1 MNLARRSSSFPMAE
15 PPAASSVPPPA
26 PRRGPSTFRLRLA
39 IVLLTLSL
47 FGCDH
52 ATKVA
57 AHANLSHGEA
67 ISVVAGIL
75 ELRFAANDDTAF
87 SLLRTFGIARTPSLL
102 LAASALALVGVVAVW
117 VASRRRASRA
127 QHVGFA
133 LVLAGALG
141 NVVDR
146 AMRGYVVDFIHLTRW
161 PIFNVADVAVVLG
174 VAVLGCAALA
184 PRGEPGASPPPAPDG
199 PP

>member
-1 MNLARRSSSFPMAE
+1 MVPMAE
-15 PPAASSVPPPA
+15 LPASTPPP
-26 PRRGPSTFRLRLA
+26 PPPSSLRLRLA

-52 ATKVA
+52 ATKA
-57 AHANLSHGEA
+57 AAEASLSHGGA
-67 ISVVAGIL
+67 INVVTGIL
-75 ELRFAANDDTAF
+75 ELRFTPNPDTAF
-87 SLLRTFGIARTPSLL
+87 SLLRTFGVARTPGLL
-102 LAASALALVGVVAVW
+102 VAASGLALVGVVAMW
-117 VASRRRASRA
+117 VASRKRASRA

-161 PIFNVADVAVVLG
+161 PVFNVADIAVVAG
-174 VAVLGCAALA
+174 VALLGYCALSRRR
-184 PRGEPGASPPPAPDG
+184 PLMS
-199 PP
+199 

>member
-1 MNLARRSSSFPMAE
+1 MLWMAE
-15 PPAASSVPPPA
+15 LPAPIAPLPPP
-26 PRRGPSTFRLRLA
+26 RSTFPLRLG

-52 ATKVA
+52 ATKLA
-57 AHANLSHGEA
+57 AEQSLSGGRA
-67 ISVVAGIL
+67 VNVVSGVL
-75 ELRFAANDDTAF
+75 ELRFAPNPDTAF
-87 SLLRTFGIARTPSLL
+87 SLLRTFGIAPAPSVLI
-102 LAASALALVGVVAVW
+102 AASALALAGVVAMW
-117 VASRRRASRA
+117 IATRKRASRA

-161 PIFNVADVAVVLG
+161 PVFNVADIAVVAGAILLG
-174 VAVLGCAALA
+174 LCALFSRNQPKEPAA
-184 PRGEPGASPPPAPDG
+184 PAAPS
-199 PP
+199 

>member
-1 MNLARRSSSFPMAE
+1 MVELPAV
-15 PPAASSVPPPA
+15 PAASSPPPA
-26 PRRGPSTFRLRLA
+26 SPPSTFRLRLA

-57 AHANLSHGEA
+57 AHASLSHGEA
-67 ISVVAGIL
+67 INVVSGIL

-87 SLLRTFGIARTPSLL
+87 SLLRTFGVARTPSLL
-102 LAASALALVGVVAVW
+102 LAASGLALVGVVAMW
-117 VASRRRASRA
+117 IASRKRASRA

-146 AMRGYVVDFIHLTRW
+146 AVRGYVVDFIHLTRW
-161 PIFNVADVAVVLG
+161 PVFNVADIAVVAG
-174 VAVLGCAALA
+174 VALLGYCAIF
-184 PRGEPGASPPPAPDG
+184 RRDEPACDPPAPAG
-199 PP
+199 PS